1 MITSGKQ
8 KTATIR
14 ITTQNFSNKKYE
26 MYDGVDEA
34 TDFDAEIENWRETKG
49 VVVSGREKVK
59 VKIESKSQNRK

>member
-1 MITSGKQ
+1 
-8 KTATIR
+8 
-14 ITTQNFSNKKYE
+14 
-26 MYDGVDEA
+26 MYDGVDED

>member
-14 ITTQNFSNKKYE
+14 ITTQNLRKYK
-26 MYDGVDEA
+26 MYDGVDKDTE
-34 TDFDAEIENWRETKG
+34 FDAEIENWRERKG
-49 VVVSGREKVK
+49 VEVSGREKVK

>member
-1 MITSGKQ
+1 MNDI
-8 KTATIR
+8 
-14 ITTQNFSNKKYE
+14 
-26 MYDGVDEA
+26 VDED

>member
-1 MITSGKQ
+1 MIRSSKQ

-34 TDFDAEIENWRETKG
+34 TDFDAEIEN
-49 VVVSGREKVK
+49 
-59 VKIESKSQNRK
+59 